1 MLQKHIHTDTYIA
14 PSASFFETAISFD
27 TNLTTGRKVHFW
39 DSLEVCGKLTLGP
52 HSTVKG
58 DVVAQSAIIG
68 ADVHISGTLTVSEDA
83 VLLQGAAMNRIICGG
98 SLKICEGVVAEY
110 VEAAGTIEMMG
121 NINIKEFGPGK
132 VIAIPL
138 R

>member
-1 MLQKHIHTDTYIA
+1 MLQKHAPTDTYIA
-14 PSASFFETAISFD
+14 PSTSFFETAVSFD
-27 TNLTTGRKVHFW
+27 TNLTTGRRVHFW

-52 HSTVKG
+52 QSTVKG
-58 DVVAQSAIIG
+58 DVVAESAIIG
-68 ADVHISGTLTVSEDA
+68 ADARISGTLTVSEDA
-83 VLLQGAAMNRIICGG
+83 VLLQGAAMNQIICGG
-98 SLKICEGVVAEY
+98 SLKICEGVEAEY

-121 NINIKEFGPGK
+121 NANIKEFGPGK